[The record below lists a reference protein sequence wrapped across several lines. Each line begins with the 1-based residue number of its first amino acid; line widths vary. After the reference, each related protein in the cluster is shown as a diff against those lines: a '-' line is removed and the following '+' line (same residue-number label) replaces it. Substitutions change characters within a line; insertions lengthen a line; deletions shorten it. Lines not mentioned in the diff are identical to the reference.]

1 MTKREKQL
9 LLIAGVLASLVLVP
23 LLYSL
28 YGGTSAR
35 VFQQRKVLREE
46 VQKLEQAVEKKVEI
60 QKKLADYVN
69 QSLPQ
74 GALIRE
80 KYSTLISDLAKQAGF
95 QNLKLSSSSSGAST
109 GVASRTS
116 RSSGYQTFSYKLT
129 GTASLEQLTTLLREF
144 YGVELLHLIRS
155 LSIRPLDQSNRM
167 EISMD
172 IEAIVLDSARR
183 QSTIPWLSNPDE
195 GFQQTLADRVRQV
208 NERALFSAYRP
219 PPPPQRVEIEPPVI
233 PPEPPIFTE
242 AMHTI
247 VSFISDVNGFYEV
260 QIDRRLKGD
269 KLRLRVGDR
278 ITVDGTDCIVREI
291 RFDRITIGIVDEE
304 DGADPAEEMLL
315 TIRLGKSFNDFDETT

>member
-208 NERALFSAYRP
+208 NERALFSVYRP
-219 PPPPQRVEIEPPVI
+219 PAQPRPPDPPPPDPKPVL
-233 PPEPPIFTE
+233 FTE